1 MLTQVLRFPLPAVGV
16 LVGLILS
23 GCQTGG
29 DPQPEAKP
37 EPNVP
42 EPISTVPAGWISFDF
57 DVISGFAPSGW
68 AASTFSREELIA
80 TAEASLALLNLSD
93 EGKQAARDLDLTS
106 FPEFSLTLKGPG
118 EIAVI
123 NVQPCL
129 SPATL
134 DLRDLVA
141 RYARIGLDA
150 EDVGVARTEGGT
162 FPIFKVAIYPQA
174 DAYQVYF
181 GDDCTSQATL
191 VTEPGDTTQLDD
203 FKTVLQHLTISERGA
218 ATK

>member
-1 MLTQVLRFPLPAVGV
+1 MLTQVLRLPLPAVSV

-23 GCQTGG
+23 GCQAGG
-29 DPQPEAKP
+29 NSQPEATP
-37 EPNVP
+37 EPTSP
-42 EPISTVPAGWISFDF
+42 EPTSTVPSDWISFDF

-80 TAEASLALLNLSD
+80 TAEASLALLNLSED
-93 EGKQAARDLDLTS
+93 GKQAARDLDLTS
-106 FPEFSLTLKGPG
+106 FPEFSLILSGPG
-118 EIAVI
+118 EIPIIA
-123 NVQPCL
+123 VQPCL

-134 DLRDLVA
+134 DSSDLVA
-141 RYARIGLDA
+141 RYAFLGLDA
-150 EDVGVARTEGGT
+150 EHVGVALAEGGT
-162 FPIFKVAIYPQA
+162 FPIFKVALYPQN

-191 VTEPGDTTQLDD
+191 VTKPGDTTQMDD